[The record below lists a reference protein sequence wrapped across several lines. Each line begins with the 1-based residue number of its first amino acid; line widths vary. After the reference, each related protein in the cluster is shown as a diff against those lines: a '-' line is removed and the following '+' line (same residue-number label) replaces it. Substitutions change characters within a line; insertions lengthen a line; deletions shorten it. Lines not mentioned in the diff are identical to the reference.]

1 MAFMTVGTYSWPAAE
16 NRIPLW
22 GDYEAIRW
30 LRENVWGTLVLA
42 EAPIGYY
49 REFGVRVASFTGLP
63 TLVGMH
69 QSEQRYDWQV
79 GPRSGTARELYVTA
93 DVQRTMAL
101 ISELRIRYV
110 YLGPLEKTE
119 YPGAAAKFEQ
129 LAWSNL
135 LSVAYRNDLVT
146 IYRVG
151 Q

>member
-1 MAFMTVGTYSWPAAE
+1 MTVGTYSWPDAE
-16 NRIPLW
+16 SRIPLW

-30 LRENVWGTLVLA
+30 LRENVWGTPVVA

-79 GPRSGTARELYVTA
+79 GPRSGEARELYTST
-93 DVQRTMAL
+93 DLQRTWAL
-101 ISELRIRYV
+101 IEELRVRYV
-110 YLGPLEKTE
+110 YVGPLEKVE
-119 YPGAAAKFEQ
+119 YPGASAKFEQ
-129 LAWSNL
+129 LAQANML
-135 LSVAYRNDLVT
+135 AVAYRNDLVT